1 MTQRITP
8 PFGVT
13 GFWKLREPYRAKPA
27 KTYTCTAI
35 RSFVELELININI
48 HYNYYAPHEL
58 GIENYQRDLALG
70 ASLVVLL
77 GTDGER
83 IYVPDTYIESYP
95 DMDIGNFR
103 RFILS
108 CELGTLPVNTP
119 TDHLTSA
126 ISAIVQEKLGRA
138 VTVNTYIGPITPNGL
153 TPTDLKRE
161 ENARLSGVTDKTTMY
176 GQLYEANRRLGDLE
190 GLLQVYKEQLKEKD
204 LAVHRAEELTKQN
217 EILTKENQTL
227 TQTNSQQ
234 VSTIQTLTESE
245 ATLTERIGRLEQT
258 IRQLGGVIPN

>member
-1 MTQRITP
+1 MLEKS
-8 PFGVT
+8 VT
-13 GFWKLREPYRAKPA
+13 EELNNTVYHNSDGIHDMEKKESEEMSAEEKKALVK
-27 KTYTCTAI
+27 AI
-35 RSFVELELININI
+35 K
-48 HYNYYAPHEL
+48 
-58 GIENYQRDLALG
+58 
-70 ASLVVLL
+70 
-77 GTDGER
+77 
-83 IYVPDTYIESYP
+83 
-95 DMDIGNFR
+95 
-103 RFILS
+103 
-108 CELGTLPVNTP
+108 
-119 TDHLTSA
+119 
-126 ISAIVQEKLGRA
+126 EKVGRA